1 MAVGIGDWT
10 ATRELNGIYA
20 DARELGLEANIAEL
34 ATYGFTTIPGALGPE
49 LVERLIVAIN
59 DSVTETTGRAP
70 DMETGAG
77 HVDINFQPFLL
88 YRDPAFEDALMN
100 DRVLTLI
107 HYLLGN
113 SCVLSS
119 LSSHFKGPGDQPLP
133 LHSDN
138 GNGMPAPFPSW
149 AMVANCNYALTDYTI
164 EAGALAI
171 VPGSHALGRHPVGRE
186 KNLHGDV
193 NRNAVPIEVPA
204 GTAIIWHG
212 NTWHGS
218 YARSVPGLRINL
230 SMYFCRQFLTPQE
243 DYRGTVTPELLA
255 RHDDRFAT
263 LMGQHVYQPW
273 RAEGPDWTK
282 HERAHRIA
290 ATQHG

>member
-1 MAVGIGDWT
+1 M
-10 ATRELNGIYA
+10 R
-20 DARELGLEANIAEL
+20 
-34 ATYGFTTIPGALGPE
+34 LGPT
-49 LVERLIVAIN
+49 LVERLIAAIN

-88 YRDPAFEDALMN
+88 YRDPAFEDSADERPGADADPLPARQQLRAEQPVVALQ
-100 DRVLTLI
+100 
-107 HYLLGN
+107 
-113 SCVLSS
+113 
-119 LSSHFKGPGDQPLP
+119 GPGRAAAATALRQRQR
-133 LHSDN
+133 H
-138 GNGMPAPFPSW
+138 PAPFPSW
-149 AMVANCNYALTDYTI
+149 AMVANCNYALTDYTM
-164 EAGALAI
+164 ESGALAI
-171 VPGSHALGRHPVGRE
+171 VPGSHALARHPVGRE

-193 NRNAVPIEVPA
+193 NRNAVPIEVAA

-218 YARSVPGLRINL
+218 YARSVPGVRINL

-273 RAEGPDWTK
+273 RAEGPDWAK
-282 HERAHRIA
+282 HERAHRTA